1 MTDQNKEKVYGPF
14 QLLAAHSEPPP
25 QSFLV
30 RRRLAA
36 AMRALSEKLIRTDAS
51 DDELAQWA
59 QTMEDVLKQAAGH
72 DRRDTRAAN
81 KKLFTGQAN
90 ASDVFDMMDYD
101 PMGGLA
107 NPISP
112 ELRWE
117 KVSPEGVEAKVYL
130 GQQYQGPPGR
140 VHGGVLSWIMDA
152 VLARAMHASMRIGVT
167 GTLNIRYMASTPI
180 ESEITCRASIT
191 RTEGRKL
198 IIEGGVY
205 HQDVQTVHVEGI
217 WIQPAFAAS

>member
-14 QLLAAHSEPPP
+14 QLLAAHSEQPP

-36 AMRALSEKLIRTDAS
+36 AMRELSEKLIRTAAS
-51 DDELAQWA
+51 DEELAQWA
-59 QTMEDVLKQAAGH
+59 QIMEDVLQQAAGH
-72 DRRDTRAAN
+72 ERRDTRAAN
-81 KKLFTGQAN
+81 KKLFTGQAS

-101 PMGGLA
+101 PMGGLS
-107 NPISP
+107 NPVSP

-117 KVSPEGVEAKVYL
+117 NVSAEGVEAKVYL

-180 ESEITCRASIT
+180 ESEITCRARIT
-191 RTEGRKL
+191 RAEGRKL

-205 HQDVQTVHVEGI
+205 HQDVQTVQVEGV